1 MSMSFSQAC
10 ASARKPSPPMAK
22 ATRSG
27 TVPHKQR
34 ETSSLLKAQPK
45 RRRCIRLRPAT
56 AEECAQTAAYFQ
68 QCPKRSVEFWRAKN
82 RKRAEAR
89 AAVTAR

>member
-10 ASARKPSPPMAK
+10 ASARKTSPPMA
-22 ATRSG
+22 TVIRSDAG
-27 TVPHKQR
+27 PRRRR
-34 ETSSLLKAQPK
+34 ELSSLLKTQPK
-45 RRRCIRLRPAT
+45 RRRCIRLRPQT
-56 AEECAQTAAYFQ
+56 SEERAQTAAYFQ